1 MVLSFGG
8 TVAAMVTSLRMNLSY
23 RRKRQNIF
31 DKGIDAE
38 SPLSG
43 SLIKKTTNPEQII
56 EMRERAKRDYDRY
69 KRATIVAVILC
80 MAFAVFVYSALFT

>member
-1 MVLSFGG
+1 
-8 TVAAMVTSLRMNLSY
+8 MNLSY

-31 DKGIDAE
+31 DKGIDTE

-56 EMRERAKRDYDRY
+56 EMREHAKRDYEHY
-69 KRATIVAVILC
+69 KRAAIVALILC
-80 MAFAVFVYSALFT
+80 TAFVDFVYYALFT